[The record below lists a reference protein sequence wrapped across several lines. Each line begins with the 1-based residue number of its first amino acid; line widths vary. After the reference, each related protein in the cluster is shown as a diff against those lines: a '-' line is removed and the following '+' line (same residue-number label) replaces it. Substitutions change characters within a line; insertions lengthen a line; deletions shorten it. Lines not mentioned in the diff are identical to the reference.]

1 MGSAL
6 EKRSHTLP
14 GATCGVDASI
24 GGFEDDA
31 FRGNDVGMVTLFG
44 AAIRRD
50 LMSFNLDSANFASFS
65 F

>member
-1 MGSAL
+1 
-6 EKRSHTLP
+6 
-14 GATCGVDASI
+14 VDASI